1 MKLKGIA
8 KSLPRVIAF
17 LLLFGV
23 VVSAPVSADTGNAAT
38 TALTDPNHSDLW
50 NIRNNW
56 GLMHKAGRVFFPS
69 EAGGSAVIQNG
80 QSQGPGTVNHS
91 TSGPVQMWPV
101 QIPTLQ
107 SSTPAMKDQGI
118 LKNMMRT
125 TGFPLSD
132 TQFQIIERMN
142 HNIETEE
149 ASDPERSM
157 WQSTTQGGVQAGSA
171 ANSAAGMTTN
181 QGQSAIQFQEKF
193 LVNFTSEAGNR
204 WLLIRDRLF
213 IPIAVLLLLPGAVL
227 CQVKAIVA
235 QGSNVLGE
243 TSPFEGIFRSIIA
256 IFMIPGT
263 LLVINYGIDVSNS
276 VHFTIADE
284 YTRIFGTDMY
294 HDAQCALWRAFP
306 VNAPQSNKNAIRPGG
321 QDTSAPQGQSS
332 FSGFEALDL
341 DVRRYDPCAG
351 LDQSLVADE
360 DQNQS
365 KLISRLAIN
374 GTNVGLTA
382 TWNILCAFQEAFL
395 FYLFCMGPIAAAL
408 WVWPVKSL
416 RGALPSWV
424 EGVIIL
430 CFWSLFW
437 NTVVLLMACFR
448 GVSDT
453 GTVIMSALN
462 FLSTIVTQ
470 YAFDFVSLVSNGGAQ
485 GVGQAM
491 QQAASK
497 ASQGAGGGGGGK
509 SGGGGGHSSHHHGGG
524 NGNAAAQTA
533 AHQAGQHPGQVGSTN
548 TTGGGGRNTAGPN
561 AGGPPKLGPDGKP
574 LVGGT
579 HDNASGTPAR
589 RGLGMD
595 TSSAPPPGTQDHP
608 EKPLPGNIPTQGG
621 PPDSKQPGVP
631 GVPGDPSHA
640 GQVPGTDPSKNGPN
654 ANSGLH
660 VNQDGSLSVN
670 GAKPNEHLTPEQ
682 QKQLAEQMQAIQNHD
697 ADKLRQLGGLN
708 ADPNGMQALSQSNL
722 SPAALSAIGNNGQ
735 GLAIG
740 AHGELINANTG
751 EGLKVSGAAGLPP
764 GGMDIG
770 GAPAGLPPAPG
781 GEAIHLQAGTDNG
794 FISGQQMNA
803 LAKDAHINP
812 NDMTALVGPNGID
825 VVGPNGQPL
834 AHTGSDGQLYA
845 PGTNGQVVMDHN
857 GNWTAAST
865 GTPLAHEGNNWHVAD
880 AQNPN
885 SANAHIGFDPSNG
898 NFNVNGQVMS
908 GTEFAK
914 NAPDGV
920 IAHVPQQTAGEFHKP
935 EALTT
940 GLPQGVDP
948 GQAFSQAAVGHEAT
962 PGSPMQGLTGLAQ
975 SEGYSSYNYNTS
987 GGQLYADAGG
997 HHIAHYDQGSHQW
1010 VATDAQGHD
1019 THAVLN
1025 TGQFDHGSQGQIAQ
1039 STHGQWVDQSSPGH
1053 TLTADSGG
1061 NWQFAAAGSAGSY
1074 PAMGYEGGAIAPAS
1088 GQPLGDMNSVQQHSF
1103 QQLAQQEGLSAP
1115 HMTSDGHH
1123 VVASDSQGYQHMIAS
1138 ENQSGQWVASQH
1150 NGTADVV
1157 MNSSGQWVAPG
1168 SSTPLAAHDTGS
1180 GNVTWSAQSAPDVHY
1195 NPQTHTMEAGGY
1207 SAQASSVT
1215 PDMVNQIQHN
1225 HSPEILAT
1233 AGNAGQQLQA
1243 MASQEGAGQV
1253 HLQSD
1258 AQHHLQAV
1266 GDNNQ
1271 VVANYNS
1278 SEHRW
1283 EAAGSGGS
1291 VYQNQAGD
1299 WVTNNASVNQMAA
1312 AEHVGQVHV
1321 QADQHGGFHAVGPG
1335 GQSVANFDSSAGGW
1349 TPAQANPGV
1358 QHLADQMH
1366 AGPVHLAQHAAPDG
1380 SQVVQALGQNN
1391 QVVAQYD
1398 TANQRW
1404 ETAGGSVVQDNSGTW
1419 VANNQ
1424 YVNSSQETP
1433 VQYSPQPSFSSG
1445 GDAGSQGS
1453 WSVQGAPEI
1462 AYNQGNFTAYS
1473 QSGQPDLVMP
1483 ANNMTPDMVNYVHQN
1498 PQQVEGLQNLAQ
1510 QEHHQGP
1517 VQIET
1522 NSSGQIQ
1529 ASADGQAIAHYEGNH
1544 WVADNSSNHVV
1555 ERNDGQWVTADHSH
1569 TPVETQDGQHWQA
1582 QQEHQMPGTPP
1593 TSSPP
1598 PHGQTIAST
1607 GFGSGATALGAWGAM
1622 KRQSSQQGGVSPT
1635 KPDLPQPPAAA
1646 QNTEFNPQESNL
1658 NKKKKK
1664 KGNTSPDHPEYIDPD
1679 IG

>member
-1 MKLKGIA
+1 MKLTGIA
-8 KSLPRVIAF
+8 KSLPGMIAF
-17 LLLFGV
+17 LLFFGV
-23 VVSAPVSADTGNAAT
+23 AANSPASANTGNAST
-38 TALTDPNHSDLW
+38 TALTDPNKGDSW

-56 GLMHKAGRVFFPS
+56 GLRNKAGRVFFPQ
-69 EAGGSAVIQNG
+69 EAGGSDVVQNG
-80 QSQGPGTVNHS
+80 ESQGPGTVNHS

-107 SSTPAMKDQGI
+107 SSTPSMKDQGI

-142 HNIETEE
+142 QNIETEQQ
-149 ASDPERSM
+149 SDPERNM
-157 WQSTTQGGVQAGSA
+157 WQSTAQSGMQAGSA

-276 VHFTIADE
+276 IHFTIADE

-306 VNAPQSNKNAIRPGG
+306 VNAQQSNKNAIRPGG
-321 QDTSAPQGQSS
+321 QDNSQPQGQSS

-341 DVRRYDPCAG
+341 DVRQYDPCAG
-351 LDQSLVADE
+351 LDKSLVADE
-360 DQNQS
+360 DQKQS

-453 GTVIMSALN
+453 GTVIMTALN
-462 FLSTIVTQ
+462 FLSTIVTN
-470 YAFDFVSLVSNGGAQ
+470 YAFDFVGLVTNGASQ
-485 GVGQAM
+485 GVQQAM
-491 QQAASK
+491 QKAASS
-497 ASQGAGGGGGGK
+497 ASHGGGGK
-509 SGGGGGHSSHHHGGG
+509 GSGGGPGGSHHQHHGAPNAHGTAQ
-524 NGNAAAQTA
+524 NAANQA
-533 AHQAGQHPGQVGSTN
+533 AQHPTNSALTTN
-548 TTGGGGRNTAGPN
+548 TANRGPAPGANTPH
-561 AGGPPKLGPDGKP
+561 LGPDGKP
-574 LVGGT
+574 IPPGLSQ
-579 HDNASGTPAR
+579 DNASGTPTR
-589 RGLGMD
+589 RGLEQ
-595 TSSAPPPGTQDHP
+595 SSAPPGSATDPHD
-608 EKPLPGNIPTQGG
+608 KSLPQHIPTSG
-621 PPDSKQPGVP
+621 PPDSKSATT
-631 GVPGDPSHA
+631 GDPSQMGIVPA
-640 GQVPGTDPSKNGPN
+640 GLAINDPSKTGQHP
-654 ANSGLH
+654 NSGLH
-660 VNQDGSLSVN
+660 VDKDGNLSVN
-670 GAKPNEHLTPEQ
+670 GAKPGEHLTPEQ
-682 QKQLAEQMQAIQNHD
+682 QKQLADQLKAVQDHD
-697 ADKLRQLGGLN
+697 ADKLRQLAGPN
-708 ADPNGMQALSQSNL
+708 ADPNGLQNLANSNL
-722 SPAALSAIGNNGQ
+722 SAATLSAMSNNGS

-740 AHGELINANTG
+740 ANGELINASTG
-751 EGLKVSGAAGLPP
+751 EALKVGGTTGFPP

-770 GAPAGLPPAPG
+770 GAPSGLAPAPG
-781 GEAIHLQAGTDNG
+781 GEAIHLQAGQDYGSVHASQLNG
-794 FISGQQMNA
+794 
-803 LAKDAHINP
+803 LAKDAHISP
-812 NDMTALVGPNGID
+812 NDMTALVGPNGTDI
-825 VVGPNGQPL
+825 VGPNGQPL
-834 AHTGSDGQLYA
+834 GHIGQDGQLCA
-845 PGTNGQVVMDHN
+845 PGTNGQVVMDMN

-885 SANAHIGFDPSNG
+885 SAAAHIGFDPSTG
-898 NFNVNGQVMS
+898 NFNVNGQAMS

-914 NAPDGV
+914 NTPEGV
-920 IAHVPQQTAGEFHKP
+920 YAHVPQQTAGEFHKP

-940 GLPQGVDP
+940 GLPADVNP
-948 GQAFSQAAVGHEAT
+948 NVAFSAQSVGQEAT

-975 SEGYSSYNYNTS
+975 SEGYGTYAYNVT

-997 HHIAHYDQGSHQW
+997 HHIAHYDAQHQTW

-1025 TGQFDHGSQGQIAQ
+1025 HGQYDQTGQVAQ
-1039 STHGQWVDQSSPGH
+1039 STHGQWIDSASPGH
-1053 TLTADSGG
+1053 TLQTDSSGH
-1061 NWQFAAAGSAGSY
+1061 WQFASAGTAGSY
-1074 PAMGYEGGAIAPAS
+1074 SAMGYDGGAIAPAS
-1088 GQPLGDMNSVQQHSF
+1088 GQPLGDMSPVQQHSF
-1103 QQLAQQEGLSAP
+1103 QQLAQQEGLQAP
-1115 HMTSDGHH
+1115 HLTSDGHH
-1123 VVASDSQGYQHMIAS
+1123 VVANDSHGVQHLIAS
-1138 ENQSGQWVASQH
+1138 EQGGQWVASQH
-1150 NGTADVV
+1150 SGTADVV

-1168 SSTPLAAHDTGS
+1168 SSTPLTAHDTGS
-1180 GNVTWSAQSAPDVHY
+1180 GNVTWSAQGAPDVHY
-1195 NPQTHTMEAGGY
+1195 NPQTHMMEASGY
-1207 SAQASSVT
+1207 TAPAASVT
-1215 PDMVNQIQHN
+1215 PDMVQNIQHS
-1225 HSPEILAT
+1225 HSPEILAST
-1233 AGNAGQQLQA
+1233 GNAGQQLQA

-1253 HLQSD
+1253 HMQYDS
-1258 AQHHLQAV
+1258 QHHLQAV
-1266 GDNNQ
+1266 GDSGQ

-1278 SEHRW
+1278 AEHRW

-1299 WVTNNASVNQMAA
+1299 WVTNNSSVNQMAA

-1321 QADQHGGFHAVGPG
+1321 QADGHGGFQAVGSG
-1335 GQSVANFDSSAGGW
+1335 GQTVANYDSSTGGW
-1349 TPAQANPGV
+1349 TPAQVNSGV

-1366 AGPVHLAQHAAPDG
+1366 AGPVHMQTHAAPDG
-1380 SQVVQALGQNN
+1380 TNVVQAVGQNG
-1391 QVVAQYD
+1391 QVVASYD
-1398 TANQRW
+1398 TTNQRW
-1404 ETAGGSVVQDNSGTW
+1404 ETSGGSVVQDNSGNW

-1424 YVNSSQETP
+1424 YVNTAQETP
-1433 VQYSPQPSFSSG
+1433 VQYSPQVSYTDPSG
-1445 GDAGSQGS
+1445 QSQGS
-1453 WSVQGAPEI
+1453 WTVQGAPEI
-1462 AYNQGNFTAYS
+1462 GYNQGNFTAYS
-1473 QSGQPDLVMP
+1473 SSGQPDLVMP

-1498 PQQVEGLQNLAQ
+1498 PQQIEGLQNLAQ
-1510 QEHHQGP
+1510 QEHLQGP
-1517 VQIET
+1517 VQIQTSEG
-1522 NSSGQIQ
+1522 GQIQ
-1529 ASADGQAIAHYEGNH
+1529 AMADGQSIAHYEANH
-1544 WVADNSSNHVV
+1544 WVADHSQNHVV
-1555 ERNDGQWVTADHSH
+1555 ERNDGQWVTSDSSH
-1569 TPVETQDGQHWQA
+1569 TPVETHDGHHWAA
-1582 QQEHQMPGTPP
+1582 QQEQQMPSSPP
-1593 TSSPP
+1593 TSQP
-1598 PHGQTIAST
+1598 PHGPTIAST

-1622 KRQSSQQGGVSPT
+1622 KRQSSQQQSGNQPT
-1635 KPDLPQPPAAA
+1635 KPDLPAPPASA
-1646 QNTEFNPQESNL
+1646 QNTEFTPQEGQL
-1658 NKKKKK
+1658 NRKKKKK
-1664 KGNTSPDHPEYIDPD
+1664 NSSPDHPEYIDPD
-1679 IG
+1679 VV